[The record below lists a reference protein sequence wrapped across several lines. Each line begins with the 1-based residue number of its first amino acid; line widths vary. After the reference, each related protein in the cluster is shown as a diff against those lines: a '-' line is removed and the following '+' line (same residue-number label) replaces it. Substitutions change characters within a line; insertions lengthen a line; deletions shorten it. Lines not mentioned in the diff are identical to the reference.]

1 MQNVSIHLLML
12 VALLA
17 ISSSGPTLI
26 SISKK
31 RIELGDAVQEKIT
44 SQKKS
49 WSQKREYMET
59 DINEET
65 YSYEFIDFI
74 FKI

>member
-1 MQNVSIHLLML
+1 MKKKIDTKAVIE
-12 VALLA
+12 
-17 ISSSGPTLI
+17 
-26 SISKK
+26 K
-31 RIELGDAVQEKIT
+31 RIELVDSHENKIT
-44 SQKKS
+44 NQKKS
-49 WSQKREYMET
+49 WSQIRKNMQT

>member
-1 MQNVSIHLLML
+1 MIKKTMTVI
-12 VALLA
+12 
-17 ISSSGPTLI
+17 
-26 SISKK
+26 KK
-31 RIELGDAVQEKIT
+31 RIELGDAVLEKMT
-44 SQKKS
+44 NQKKS